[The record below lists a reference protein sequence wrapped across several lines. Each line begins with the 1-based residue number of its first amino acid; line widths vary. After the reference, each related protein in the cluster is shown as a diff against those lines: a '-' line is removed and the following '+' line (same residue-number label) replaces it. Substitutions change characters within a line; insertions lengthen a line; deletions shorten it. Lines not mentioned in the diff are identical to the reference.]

1 MISRFLIVHQYT
13 VWKQGIEDIFDTQQE
28 MKEKMLHIMG
38 IYWYVHLKKSN
49 MCSCTYVHIYLIF
62 GNILFLKYKLI
73 LVNYHE

>member
-38 IYWYVHLKKSN
+38 IYWYVHLKKPN
-49 MCSCTYVHIYLIF
+49 TCTYVHIYLIF
-62 GNILFLKYKLI
+62 GNILFLKYELI